1 MRIAV
6 ITNAYP
12 PKARGGAGRIAQKQ
26 VELLRAAGHEVKV
39 WIGSLDW
46 ISYPALVRLSFHS
59 MDLVYPFPFVK
70 DINAWNP
77 DVLITHNL
85 TGCGWSTPSMIQRKG
100 TKWVHVLHDVQLFEP
115 SGSLVSADQM
125 TWWQRLWTNLR
136 RPVFS
141 TPDVVVSPTKWLFD
155 QHVRRGWFHDVAS
168 VILPNPAP
176 PKQEREET
184 SPIPK
189 ILFVGR
195 FDKDKGSDILRS
207 LVTQVNG
214 PVEWHFVGANTQAM
228 SAFSVPESVKIV
240 VHGMCEEQE
249 ILSLMRKA
257 DILLVPSQIEE
268 NQPTVILEAMACG
281 LPVIASDKGG
291 IPETVNE
298 AGIILP
304 ANDLEAWKNAIEKVL
319 VQRGSQEYRDAI
331 SRAWER
337 FSPETYFMGLLE
349 VLKSN
354 RNK

>member
-1 MRIAV
+1 
-6 ITNAYP
+6 
-12 PKARGGAGRIAQKQ
+12 
-26 VELLRAAGHEVKV
+26 
-39 WIGSLDW
+39 
-46 ISYPALVRLSFHS
+46 
-59 MDLVYPFPFVK
+59 
-70 DINAWNP
+70 
-77 DVLITHNL
+77 
-85 TGCGWSTPSMIQRKG
+85 MIQRKG

-115 SGSLVSADQM
+115 SGSLVSADQI

-141 TPDVVVSPTKWLFD
+141 TPDVVISPTKWLFD
-155 QHVRRGWFHDVAS
+155 QHVRRGWFQDVTS

-176 PKQEREET
+176 PKQERDET

-195 FDKDKGSDILRS
+195 FDKDKGSELLRS
-207 LVTQVNG
+207 LVARV
-214 PVEWHFVGANTQAM
+214 PSPLEWHFVGANTQSM
-228 SAFSVPESVKIV
+228 SAFPVSESVKIV
-240 VHGMCEEQE
+240 AYGMCEEQE

-257 DILLVPSQIEE
+257 DVLLVPSQIEE

-319 VQRGSQEYRDAI
+319 AQRGSQEYRDAM

-337 FSPETYFMGLLE
+337 FSPETYFTGLLE